1 MTQLCFGTFAATM
14 QRALHEKEP
23 PQNTDKNTNKN
34 TDKNTDKTFPTQ
46 SMAGQHYTVQKLLRW
61 LTDRDDITD
70 RKNNTLFIDDSVAS
84 KLINQTVELN
94 AAIVKR
100 IQEGDLD
107 DAALAEF
114 KNIEK
119 ELIKYKVNDLL
130 REMHDL
136 IQDDPA
142 ISPAQKNELLLLCKK
157 ETLAQFLSNTFL
169 YACCLKNKLRSI
181 DLDANDGWLIHI
193 SDNTCP
199 ICHIN
204 NLTIGYG
211 ASTTVLYDP
220 VEFSES
226 PDSNKME
233 RILIC
238 GTCYR
243 KENYKKGKDGSEP
256 ESWETLRKI
265 YKDYMLKQEI
275 EQVFENNN
283 LASQIKDVLNEL
295 KEKPTDESL
304 MKNRPE
310 NWSPIKVTRKIK
322 KEEWALATLIQ
333 SLANT
338 YYFYV
343 QSVFESLDNGSTKR
357 FSRICKQVS
366 SCYSEVAE
374 KTDDQRQIFCGVR
387 NWIARHAGISE
398 NSQEALVIAA
408 FFVQNCEVFDEI
420 SE

>member
-1 MTQLCFGTFAATM
+1 MAQLCFGTFAATM
-14 QRALHEKEP
+14 QRALKEQHSWWNNHVGTTLTP
-23 PQNTDKNTNKN
+23 TNK
-34 TDKNTDKTFPTQ
+34 TIPPQ
-46 SMAGQHYTVQKLLRW
+46 SMAGQHYTVLRLLSW
-61 LTDRDDITD
+61 LIDREDITD
-70 RKNNTLFIDDSVAS
+70 RNGDSLFINDSVAS
-84 KLINQTVELN
+84 KLINQTVEVN

-114 KNIEK
+114 NNIEK

-142 ISPAQKNELLLLCKK
+142 VSPAQKKELLLLCKK

-204 NLTIGYG
+204 NLTIGCG
-211 ASTTVLYDP
+211 ASTTAFYAP
-220 VEFSES
+220 VEFSET

-238 GTCYR
+238 VTCYR

-256 ESWETLRKI
+256 ASWEPLRKI

-275 EQVFENNN
+275 EQVFESNN

-295 KEKPTDESL
+295 VEQPTDEAL
-304 MKNRPE
+304 KKNRPE
-310 NWSPIKVTRKIK
+310 NWSPKAVTKKIRE
-322 KEEWALATLIQ
+322 EEWALATLLQ
-333 SLANT
+333 SLANA

-343 QSVFESLDNGSTKR
+343 QSIFESLDNGSTRR
-357 FSRICKQVS
+357 FKKIRDQISA
-366 SCYSEVAE
+366 CYLDVAE
-374 KTDDQRQIFCGVR
+374 KTADQRQIFYGIR
-387 NWIARHAGISE
+387 NWIARHAGVSE

-420 SE
+420 SK

>member
-14 QRALHEKEP
+14 QRALNEQLPWWNNHVGTKSTP
-23 PQNTDKNTNKN
+23 TNK
-34 TDKNTDKTFPTQ
+34 TIPTQ
-46 SMAGQHYTVQKLLRW
+46 SMAGQHYTVLRLLSW
-61 LTDRDDITD
+61 LISRDDITD
-70 RKNNTLFIDDSVAS
+70 RNGEFLFIDDSVAS
-84 KLINQTVELN
+84 KLINQTVEVN

-107 DAALAEF
+107 NAALAEF
-114 KNIEK
+114 KDIEK
-119 ELIKYKVNDLL
+119 ELIEYKVNDLL
-130 REMHDL
+130 QEMHDL
-136 IQDDPA
+136 IQDDPEVSA
-142 ISPAQKNELLLLCKK
+142 AQKNELLLLCKK
-157 ETLAQFLSNTFL
+157 ETLDQFLSNTFL
-169 YACCLKNKLRSI
+169 YACCLKNKLRSV
-181 DLDANDGWLIHI
+181 DLDSNDGWLIHI

-211 ASTTVLYDP
+211 TSTTALYDP
-220 VEFSES
+220 VEFSET
-226 PDSNKME
+226 PDSNEMR

-238 GTCYR
+238 VTCYR

-256 ESWETLRKI
+256 SSWKTLRKI

-295 KEKPTDESL
+295 VEKPKDEAL
-304 MKNRPE
+304 KKNRPE
-310 NWSPIKVTRKIK
+310 NWSPKKVTQKIK
-322 KEEWALATLIQ
+322 KEEWVLATSIKALAD
-333 SLANT
+333 T

-343 QSVFESLDNGSTKR
+343 QSFFESLDNGSTKR
-357 FSRICKQVS
+357 FSRICDQVS
-366 SCYSEVAE
+366 SCYKEVAE
-374 KTDDQRQIFCGVR
+374 KTDDQRQIFYGIR
-387 NWIARHAGISE
+387 NWIARHAGVSE
-398 NSQEALVIAA
+398 NSQESLVIAA

>member
-1 MTQLCFGTFAATM
+1 MTQLCFGTFAATI
-14 QRALHEKEP
+14 QRALKEQLP
-23 PQNTDKNTNKN
+23 WWNNHVGTKSTPTNK
-34 TDKNTDKTFPTQ
+34 TIPTQ
-46 SMAGQHYTVQKLLRW
+46 SMAGQHYTVLRLLSW
-61 LTDRDDITD
+61 LIDRDDITD
-70 RKNNTLFIDDSVAS
+70 RNGEFLFIDDSVAS
-84 KLINQTVELN
+84 KLINQTVEVN
-94 AAIVKR
+94 AVIVKR

-114 KNIEK
+114 KDIEK
-119 ELIKYKVNDLL
+119 ELIEYKVNDLL
-130 REMHDL
+130 QEMNDL
-136 IQDDPA
+136 IQDDPEVSA
-142 ISPAQKNELLLLCKK
+142 AQKNELLLLCKK

-169 YACCLKNKLRSI
+169 YACCLKNKLRSV
-181 DLDANDGWLIHI
+181 DLDSNDGWLIHI

-211 ASTTVLYDP
+211 TSTTALYDS
-220 VEFSES
+220 VEFSET
-226 PDSNKME
+226 PDSNEME

-238 GTCYR
+238 VTCYR
-243 KENYKKGKDGSEP
+243 KENYKKGKGGSEP
-256 ESWETLRKI
+256 ESWEKLRKI

-295 KEKPTDESL
+295 VEKPKDETL
-304 MKNRPE
+304 KKNRPE
-310 NWSPIKVTRKIK
+310 NWSPKKVTQKIK
-322 KEEWALATLIQ
+322 KEEWVLATSIK
-333 SLANT
+333 SLADT

-357 FSRICKQVS
+357 FSKICDQVS
-366 SCYSEVAE
+366 SCYKEVSE
-374 KTDDQRQIFCGVR
+374 KTDDQRQIFYGIR
-387 NWIARHAGISE
+387 NWIARHAGVSK
-398 NSQEALVIAA
+398 NSQESLVIAA